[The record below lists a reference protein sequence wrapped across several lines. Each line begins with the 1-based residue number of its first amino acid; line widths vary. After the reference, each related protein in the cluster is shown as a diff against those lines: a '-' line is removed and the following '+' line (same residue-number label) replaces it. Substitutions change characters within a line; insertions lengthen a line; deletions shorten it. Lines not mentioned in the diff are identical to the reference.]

1 MEQLSFEVVEE
12 IQKEKD
18 NKKYLK
24 QKWRNKLQEYC
35 DNQAITIGNN
45 TGWCV
50 CGNMN
55 FCDYCEHCG
64 KKNGC
69 VKAIVEYCKENH
81 IEIDYTDYDFEKLL
95 EKTEKLILDK

>member
-1 MEQLSFEVVEE
+1 MSNQLQFDLSS
-12 IQKEKD
+12 IEKVKVD
-18 NKKYLK
+18 KYNK

-35 DNQAITIGNN
+35 DNQAKTIGDVS
-45 TGWCV
+45 GWCV

-81 IEIDYTDYDFEKLL
+81 IEINYTDYDFEKLL
-95 EKTEKLILDK
+95 EKTEKTDT